1 MVRIWPLRHP
11 IVAPPSQ
18 PESPNPAPPA
28 QVRLSEDP
36 FRNAG
41 TVLVVDD
48 IPANAEL
55 LAKILVR
62 QGYGVRT
69 ASNGKDALDA
79 MTCDPPDVVLT
90 DVMMPA
96 MDGFTLCQK
105 IKRNPATRLI
115 PVVLIT
121 ALSERDDRLLGIDA
135 GADDFLTKPVD
146 AHELIARVRSLVRLK
161 RHTDDLDSA
170 ETVILSLA
178 LTVEARDPYT
188 HGHCQR
194 LADYATTLGARIG
207 LSDEDLGAL
216 RRGGVLHDVGK
227 VGIPDAVL
235 LKPGRLTVEEFEQMK
250 LHTVIGDRL
259 CGELRSLRRIRPIVR
274 HHHERLDGGGYPD
287 GLKGDETP
295 LLAQIMCIV
304 DIYDALTT
312 ARPYKSAMAPER
324 AFEELSEEVKK
335 GWRRRELV
343 DEFIALGRGG
353 LLRRTVEAKAVP
365 RGVLVENYA

>member
-1 MVRIWPLRHP
+1 M
-11 IVAPPSQ
+11 
-18 PESPNPAPPA
+18 
-28 QVRLSEDP
+28 
-36 FRNAG
+36 
-41 TVLVVDD
+41 LVVDD
-48 IPANAEL
+48 IRANADL
-55 LAKILVR
+55 LAMILVR
-62 QGYGVRT
+62 QGYCVRT

-90 DVMMPA
+90 DVVMPD
-96 MDGFTLCQK
+96 MDGFTLCQQ

-115 PVVLIT
+115 PVVLTT
-121 ALSERDDRLLGIDA
+121 ALSEREDRIRGIDV
-135 GADDFLTKPVD
+135 GADDFLSKPVD

-170 ETVILSLA
+170 EAVIMSLA
-178 LTVEARDPYT
+178 LTIEARNPYT
-188 HGHCQR
+188 EGHCQR
-194 LADYATTLGARIG
+194 LADYATTLGASLG
-207 LSDEDLGAL
+207 LGEEDLVAL

-250 LHTVIGDRL
+250 LHTIIGDRL

-312 ARPYKSAMAPER
+312 VRLYRSALAPER
-324 AFEELSEEVKK
+324 AFEELTEQVKK

-353 LLRRTVEAKAVP
+353 VLHQPVETETAP
-365 RGVLVENYA
+365 RGVPVESHS